1 MSIEHSGRLDKEVGS
16 SYVRGRNYK
25 AERRRGM
32 SVFYVMLTDCYRF
45 DKIRGG
51 RHGGLGQYLS
61 YHRHISY
68 NGRAPLRDPSFRE
81 AAAGTRAWGQSSGS
95 MLPHH
100 LETSPLP
107 TAHSFSPTRVSPL
120 LCGGLVC
127 TSSLPWPPMV
137 LRGSIMAPQV
147 LPADR
152 TQSS

>member
-81 AAAGTRAWGQSSGS
+81 AAASYDISLICHAICIQYCIRFLRA
-95 MLPHH
+95 
-100 LETSPLP
+100 
-107 TAHSFSPTRVSPL
+107 SFPRWALAVVFLTISYMRVFL
-120 LCGGLVC
+120 
-127 TSSLPWPPMV
+127 
-137 LRGSIMAPQV
+137 
-147 LPADR
+147 
-152 TQSS
+152 